1 MEDTWFKFL
10 HDTDLRQVL
19 IMYKQIISTEQ
30 AVGCV
35 PSCTV
40 YLECGWQLLHPY

>member
-1 MEDTWFKFL
+1 MEDTWLKFL

-19 IMYKQIISTEQ
+19 IMYKQVASTEQ

-35 PSCTV
+35 RSCTG
-40 YLECGWQLLHPY
+40 YRECGWQLLQSY